1 MDRAV
6 IALLQPAEPLVEAID
21 NLREDVLLPMP
32 SAHVLRHR
40 VVLLDGFMLVAVTGV
55 LDKAGTEERYNRH
68 RHEVGAKQ
76 RDDYREGER
85 GKQILAHA
93 CEQRYGKEYDGSA
106 AGCRQNGHL
115 DLFPAFLCRFDAV

>member
-1 MDRAV
+1 MDRVV
-6 IALLQPAEPLVEAID
+6 IAPLQPAESLIEAID
-21 NLREDVLLPMP
+21 YLREDVLLPMP
-32 SAHVLRHR
+32 STHMLRHR
-40 VVLLDGFMLVAVTGV
+40 VVFLGGFVLVAVTGV

-76 RDDYREGER
+76 RDDHREGER

-106 AGCRQNGHL
+106 AGCRQNGQL
-115 DLFPAFLCRFDAV
+115 DLFSAFLCSFDAV